1 MIVRRVSRLASTD
14 GFTLVEVL
22 VALIVFLIGALGVAG
37 LLVNV
42 MYANRG
48 ATNRTRAD
56 ELLYEKVEE
65 LQSTPYVGISDGTDQ
80 KTVGGV
86 VFTREWTVTDDQP
99 IDDVRTIELLT
110 RWSDRGEIFEIRT
123 ATMRGSN

>member
-1 MIVRRVSRLASTD
+1 MIVRRASRLASND
-14 GFTLVEVL
+14 GFTLVEIL

-37 LLVNV
+37 LLLNL

-65 LQSTPYVGISDGTDQ
+65 LQSIPYGGVSDGTDQ
-80 KTVGGV
+80 KTVAGV
-86 VFTREWTVTDDQP
+86 VFTREWTVTDDEP
-99 IDDVRTIELLT
+99 IDNVRTIELVT
-110 RWSDRGEIFEIRT
+110 RWSDHGEIFEIRT
-123 ATMRGSN
+123 ATMRGAN